1 MFERSRKQIECMQ
14 ETLLKG
20 CNQHQVVRRKQAID
34 PALSS
39 NDVHVYSAF
48 YPYNIQSIF
57 KKECS

>member
-14 ETLLKG
+14 ETLFKG
-20 CNQHQVVRRKQAID
+20 CNQHQIASRKQAID

-39 NDVHVYSAF
+39 NDTHVYSAF
-48 YPYNIQSIF
+48 YPYNLQYIF